1 MGKDTKLPIV
11 LRDEIE
17 NKLEKM
23 INSSFETKIEIPT
36 DNINKWK
43 AQYGVSDG
51 IPRL

>member
-23 INSSFETKIEIPT
+23 INSSL
-36 DNINKWK
+36 
-43 AQYGVSDG
+43 
-51 IPRL
+51 RRR